1 MKPLLIVIGLILAV
15 IIFYALRT
23 KMKTSEPQPDKDSRR
38 ASQSSLPTQTKQNDK
53 LVIVKGISQSDLKHV
68 LIGFCNMYNKESFQA
83 QPRLTKLTEREFAIT
98 FPYDIDFEIF
108 CYFVNYIEYPMELK
122 WTPDVTAWTTTKSSD
137 TWITEKSANKKVM
150 LFIPKDDTEHDN
162 VYMTTSDN
170 IGYKLGFAM
179 GEEKQLLDTSKKRY
193 VQADL
198 EISELT
204 NKEYEDFK

>member
-38 ASQSSLPTQTKQNDK
+38 PSQSSLPTQTKQNDK

>member
-38 ASQSSLPTQTKQNDK
+38 PSQSSLPTQTKQNDK

-68 LIGFCNMYNKESFQA
+68 LIGFCNMYNKESFQV